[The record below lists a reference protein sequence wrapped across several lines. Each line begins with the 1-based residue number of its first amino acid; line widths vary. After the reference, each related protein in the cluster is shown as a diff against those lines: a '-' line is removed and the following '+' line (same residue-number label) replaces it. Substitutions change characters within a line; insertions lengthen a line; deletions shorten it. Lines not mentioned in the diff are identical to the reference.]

1 MSLQPKLTGA
11 TSAYDLARTLLAQ
24 HGISTPDQAY
34 AACPDMHP
42 RTVRRIFAEGQIID
56 GLASPAPDTVLKEK
70 GELLTNNPLP
80 LTDSISPDDL
90 NTLTEK
96 AQAAGVKTFSAVTA
110 VLRFG
115 NPLER
120 VVKVLDDLVT
130 LAKTARPA
138 RSPSGLFVHAMRHGS
153 DIKLPDPPETRQAEQ
168 RPQYPPLRVG
178 EWVKWNLE
186 WMRVLV
192 LEGTQALLSPTDD
205 PLDAYKAPA
214 DNLRHLPRRAA
225 LTG

>member
-1 MSLQPKLTGA
+1 M
-11 TSAYDLARTLLAQ
+11 
-24 HGISTPDQAY
+24 
-34 AACPDMHP
+34 
-42 RTVRRIFAEGQIID
+42 
-56 GLASPAPDTVLKEK
+56 
-70 GELLTNNPLP
+70 
-80 LTDSISPDDL
+80 
-90 NTLTEK
+90 
-96 AQAAGVKTFSAVTA
+96 KTFSAVTA

-168 RPQYPPLRVG
+168 RPQYPPLQVG

-192 LEGTQALLSPTDD
+192 LDGTQALLSPTDD